1 MGYIDPFGLTPA
13 TAPGYSVYGLFD
25 QGASKP
31 YYVGIT
37 NDTVRRTRE
46 HLDTGRLSQ
55 GSYLDVLEYDVTY
68 GEARGYEQYYIEKHG
83 TLTGKRGEPI
93 SSANRGNKINSY
105 DHDSKTRDPN
115 RQKYFENAYN
125 RKKDCP

>member
-1 MGYIDPFGLTPA
+1 MTPA

-25 QGASKP
+25 EGASKP

-37 NDTVRRTRE
+37 NDTARRTGE

-55 GSYLDVLEYDVTY
+55 GSYMDVLEYDVTY

-93 SSANRGNKINSY
+93 SPTNRGNKINSY
-105 DHDSKTRDPN
+105 DHNSKTRDPG
-115 RQKYFENAYN
+115 RQEYFESAYN
-125 RKKDCP
+125 RKKNCP